1 MAMNK
6 AYFSKK
12 YSEEIN
18 KIAAANDVDLNVA
31 ADMFISNIKAAFG
44 ICYTVEGELK
54 RYDVYN
60 GLPEDYNY
68 KPAAVDLLGVI

>member
-6 AYFSKK
+6 AYFNRK

-54 RYDVYN
+54 NYDVYE
-60 GLPEDYNY
+60 GLPKEYNY